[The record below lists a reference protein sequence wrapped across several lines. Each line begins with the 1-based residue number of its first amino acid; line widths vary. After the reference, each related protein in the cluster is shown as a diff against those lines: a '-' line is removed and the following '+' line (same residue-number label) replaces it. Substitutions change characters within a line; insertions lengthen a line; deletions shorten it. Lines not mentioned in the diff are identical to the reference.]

1 MIDFLSTQALLPS
14 FLLNALLVGIGVA
27 LLAGPLG
34 CFVVWRR
41 MSYLGDTLAHSG
53 LLGVALGLLLSIN
66 INFAIVFICSALAL
80 VFVLLQHNR
89 SLATDTLL
97 GILAHSSLAL
107 GLIAVGL
114 LEDARVDLY
123 GYLFG
128 DLLATSAKDVIVIY
142 GVCIAV
148 LAVIVIFWRQ
158 LLAITVHSDLAKVEG
173 VNVTLVI
180 TLLMLVLAIVIAIA
194 MKVVGVLLI
203 TALLIIPAA
212 ASRRLSSSPEQM
224 AIVAAILA
232 IASVL
237 GGLTSSYFWDTATG
251 PSIVL
256 TASCLFLFSLCKP
269 QSV

>member
-1 MIDFLSTQALLPS
+1 MDFLSTQTLLPS
-14 FLLNALLVGIGVA
+14 FVLNALLIGIGVA

-66 INFAIVFICSALAL
+66 INLAIVFICSALAL
-80 VFVLLQHNR
+80 AFVLLQHNR

-107 GLIAVGL
+107 GLIAVSML
-114 LEDARVDLY
+114 DNARVDLY

-128 DLLATSAKDVIVIY
+128 DLLATSINDVLIIY
-142 GVCIAV
+142 GVCICV
-148 LAVIVIFWRQ
+148 LSIIFIFWRQ
-158 LLAITVHSDLAKVEG
+158 LLAITVHADLAKVEG
-173 VNVTLVI
+173 VNVTLALTV
-180 TLLMLVLAIVIAIA
+180 LMLVLAIVIAIA

-212 ASRRLSSSPEQM
+212 ASRHLSRSPEQM
-224 AIVAAILA
+224 AVV
-232 IASVL
+232 ASVL
-237 GGLTSSYFWDTATG
+237 GIFSVIGGLASSYFWDTPTG

-256 TASCLFLFSLCKP
+256 TAGLLFIISLSKP
-269 QSV
+269 QSA